1 MYYKE
6 ALGALVVYDIS
17 RPPTFESVTKWKRDL
32 DEKVA
37 LPDVLGGGPIPV
49 ILLANKVIRWW
60 LFPSYIAKNIIHNL
74 VRIANHLQH
83 FLIV

>member
-49 ILLANKVIRWW
+49 ILLANKVISMVA
-60 LFPSYIAKNIIHNL
+60 FPKLYRKKHYP
-74 VRIANHLQH
+74 
-83 FLIV
+83 